1 MSSLYAPTAT
11 PMPVAPS
18 PLARLTRV
26 ELRKATDTRSG
37 RWLLVLIVA
46 IAVAATVVVALVGTA
61 HDHTFAQVLAVAA
74 QVTVILLPVLGV
86 LLVTSEWSQRSALTT
101 FTLVPRRSR
110 VVAAKAAAAVLLA
123 AGATV
128 ACVVMAVPAAALA
141 GHGAGGLGG
150 AWAGTGPALGQVLL
164 FEVLNVLLGVAFG
177 LVFRSSAVAIVV
189 YFALPTGWSILT
201 STVSALTGVGRWL
214 DPGTTWDRLA
224 GGTLTATNW
233 AQAAATA
240 GVWIV
245 LPAAIGLWRVI
256 REPVG

>member
-1 MSSLYAPTAT
+1 MTTLYAPAAT
-11 PMPVAPS
+11 PAAPAPP

-37 RWLLVLIVA
+37 RWLLAVIAV
-46 IAVAATVVVALVGTA
+46 IAVAGAVVAALTG
-61 HDHTFAQVLAVAA
+61 HDSDHTLALILGVTV
-74 QVTVILLPVLGV
+74 QVTVILLPVAGV
-86 LLVTSEWSQRSALTT
+86 LLVTSEWSQHSALTT

-110 VVAAKAAAAVLLA
+110 VVAAKAAAATLLGVA
-123 AGATV
+123 AAV
-128 ACVVMAVPAAALA
+128 ACVAIAAVVTALVPHGMGAAGIWA
-141 GHGAGGLGG
+141 GAGS
-150 AWAGTGPALGQVLL
+150 AIGQAVL
-164 FEVLNVLLGVAFG
+164 FEALNVLLGVAFG

-233 AQAAATA
+233 SQAAATA

>member
-1 MSSLYAPTAT
+1 MTMLYAPTAT

-37 RWLLVLIVA
+37 RWLLVLIAA
-46 IAVAATVVVALVGTA
+46 IAVAGALVAALTGTA
-61 HDHTFAQVLAVAA
+61 RDHTLAQILGVTA

-101 FTLVPRRSR
+101 FTLVPRRAR
-110 VVAAKAAAAVLLA
+110 VVTAKAAAAVLLA
-123 AGATV
+123 VTATV
-128 ACVVMAVPAAALA
+128 ACLAIAVPATALA
-141 GHGAGGLGG
+141 THGSGGLSGTWAGAG
-150 AWAGTGPALGQVLL
+150 PAIGQALA

-177 LVFRSSAVAIVV
+177 LVFRSSAVAIVI

-201 STVSALTGVGRWL
+201 ATVSALTGVGQWL
-214 DPGTTWDRLA
+214 DPGTTWNHLA
-224 GGTLTATNW
+224 GGTLTATTW
-233 AQAAATA
+233 AQVAATA

-245 LPAAIGLWRVI
+245 LPAAAGLWRLI
-256 REPVG
+256 RDPVG

>member
-1 MSSLYAPTAT
+1 MSTTLYAPTAT

-37 RWLLVLIVA
+37 RWLLAL
-46 IAVAATVVVALVGTA
+46 IAVIAVTGAVVAALTGDA
-61 HDHTFAQVLAVAA
+61 SDHTLAKILGVTA

-86 LLVTSEWSQRSALTT
+86 LLVSSEWSQHSALTT

-110 VVAAKAAAAVLLA
+110 VVAAKAAAATLLA
-123 AGATV
+123 VAATV
-128 ACVVMAVPAAALA
+128 AGVVIAAVVTALVAQGTA
-141 GHGAGGLGG
+141 GI
-150 AWAGTGPALGQVLL
+150 WAGTGAAIGQALL

-189 YFALPTGWSILT
+189 YFALPTGWAILT
-201 STVSALTGVGRWL
+201 GTVSALAGVGHWL
-214 DPGTTWDRLA
+214 DPSQTWMHLA
-224 GGTLTATNW
+224 DGGTLNPTTW
-233 AQAAATA
+233 AHVAATA

-245 LPAAIGLWRVI
+245 LPAAAGLGRLI
-256 REPVG
+256 RQPVG

>member
-1 MSSLYAPTAT
+1 MTTLYAPTAT

-37 RWLLVLIVA
+37 RWLLALIAV
-46 IAVAATVVVALVGTA
+46 IAVAGALVAALTGGA
-61 HDHTFAQVLAVAA
+61 SDHTLASILGVTG
-74 QVTVILLPVLGV
+74 QVTVILLPVLGI
-86 LLVTSEWSQRSALTT
+86 LLVTSEWSQHSALTT

-110 VVAAKAAAAVLLA
+110 VIAAKAAAAVLLA
-123 AGATV
+123 VAATV
-128 ACVVMAVPAAALA
+128 ACLVIAVPATALA
-141 GHGAGGLGG
+141 THGPGAPHGTWAGAG
-150 AWAGTGPALGQVLL
+150 AAIGQVLV

-177 LVFRSSAVAIVV
+177 LVFRSSAVAIVI

-201 STVSALTGVGRWL
+201 ATVSALTGVGHWL
-214 DPGTTWDRLA
+214 DPGTTWDHLA
-224 GGTLTATNW
+224 GGTLTATTW
-233 AQAAATA
+233 AQVAATA

-245 LPAAIGLWRVI
+245 IPAAAGLWRLI